1 MEPITVQEKI
11 LTSTIPGQVVGAL
24 QNYAQSV
31 SAVRGILLAHGK
43 WAVVLPIN
51 TVGVT
56 VFKQQEATVAS
67 QRSLARGGIFVT
79 PRGELVGHIV
89 RPVTH
94 DLRLEAT
101 GLLIKEFDVLASK
114 LAIEAATARE
124 NRETTRAIGPTVLNR
139 VSVMGGTAKVAQSTQ
154 VACRST
160 ARSLLKFATGWAGDD
175 LPALMKEVRKTR
187 SKSSF

>member
-1 MEPITVQEKI
+1 M
-11 LTSTIPGQVVGAL
+11 
-24 QNYAQSV
+24 
-31 SAVRGILLAHGK
+31 
-43 WAVVLPIN
+43 
-51 TVGVT
+51 
-56 VFKQQEATVAS
+56 
-67 QRSLARGGIFVT
+67 
-79 PRGELVGHIV
+79 

-101 GLLIKEFDVLASK
+101 GLLIKEFDALASK
-114 LAIEAATARE
+114 LAIESATARE

-160 ARSLLKFATGWAGDD
+160 ARSLLKFATGWTGDD